1 MGGHVPYYLRAANKL
16 GLQVS
21 TGLNS
26 LQNSVAVSHSLAS
39 FPSLCFP
46 TSESWDHLPH
56 KPHALS
62 QGLLLNPG
70 PLCHLCP
77 LHLLF
82 SSPGTLCPLCYGP
95 ICFIPSAKSSAKLPG
110 GSYCF
115 CSQALNKRLLSD
127 CFLAEL
133 GPSLHQTPAQ
143 MHHDDLS
150 ECLSLHQTAGTPCLV
165 PAASLSSASMHLGF
179 PAASPSLDA
188 RLPELAQSPQQ
199 APMCKS
205 L

>member
-1 MGGHVPYYLRAANKL
+1 M
-16 GLQVS
+16 S

-26 LQNSVAVSHSLAS
+26 LQNPVTVPHSLGS
-39 FPSLCFP
+39 FPPLCFP

-62 QGLLLNPG
+62 QGLFLNPG

-133 GPSLHQTPAQ
+133 GPSLHQTPTQ

-150 ECLSLHQTAGTPCLV
+150 DICLCTRQQGP
-165 PAASLSSASMHLGF
+165 PSSASRQACLLQACVLAF
-179 PAASPSLDA
+179 PQPH
-188 RLPELAQSPQQ
+188 RV
-199 APMCKS
+199 
-205 L
+205 